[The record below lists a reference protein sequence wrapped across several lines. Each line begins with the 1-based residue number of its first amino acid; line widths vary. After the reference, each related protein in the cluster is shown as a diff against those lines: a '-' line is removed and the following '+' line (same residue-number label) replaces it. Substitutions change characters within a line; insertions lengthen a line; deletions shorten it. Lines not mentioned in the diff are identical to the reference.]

1 MASVCNGQGGSC
13 HVTLKKRSGTAAG
26 SSAVLR
32 HQMMGVKKV
41 LHTRSRPQKA
51 LRRTGKGVSRG
62 VVRAAAKGQ
71 GEEEVE
77 PTKNILESIFQN
89 APFGQNT
96 GTVRLRAG
104 KANEGS
110 EKPGLFGTLG
120 FGRLEQGKGGAKKR
134 DANTVLVV
142 GSTGRLGLRCVHQL
156 ANAGFNVRA
165 GVRSQE
171 KADEFDDRL
180 DELCESVGEIDP
192 KARSRIT
199 VVYCDLQDA
208 DSIKPAIGNASRVVC
223 AVGAAE
229 SEFTNLSAPKKIDYE
244 ATETLIQIA
253 AECKIPQFVL
263 VTSLGTGKLGFPAG
277 VLNLFG
283 GILIWKRKAEEA
295 LERSGMP
302 YLIVRPGGMERPKD
316 DHKLTHNVR
325 LSTRDTLFGG
335 TVSRF
340 QVAELIASALLSPE
354 TVSNKCIEVVAET
367 EAPAMEYV
375 DLLQGMPV
383 EIEQEVR
390 EENLEKLDN
399 LESEEV
405 ELENELES
413 LQQELAATREN
424 IASLQIA
431 AKEARASAK
440 EAIKENAPVIREAES
455 FESEL
460 ESLAALASRK
470 SLEAS
475 AARAVA
481 AAAQKGIQSGTVLTS
496 GEIAAIKESILNPP
510 KDEEEQE
517 EEEEEPSMGMPIPFF
532 AGFGTVKKSVSKVA
546 EQEVPVVSETA
557 DNTSEETIE
566 NQGTS
571 IFDGVSGFLSGAAR
585 SVSPPSTAV
594 EAQEEEEKVA
604 TAVSTQEAPKE
615 VEEEKSDK
623 IDLKIPSG
631 LFSSF
636 SNLFGAQEAVYI
648 DELENDDGP
657 SAEEKQTQEVPK
669 AKIEESTPVVSTQKE
684 AAEPV
689 EEVPANVKEAR
700 AWIAAWKARSN

>member
-1 MASVCNGQGGSC
+1 MESACNGQGGSC
-13 HVTLKKRSGTAAG
+13 HVTLKKRGTAAG
-26 SSAVLR
+26 SRVPVLC
-32 HQMMGVKKV
+32 HQIGMKKA
-41 LHTRSRPQKA
+41 LHTRTRPPKA
-51 LRRTGKGVSRG
+51 MRRTSKNVVRG
-62 VVRAAAKGQ
+62 VVRAAAN
-71 GEEEVE
+71 GEEEE
-77 PTKNILESIFQN
+77 PTNKNILESIFQN
-89 APFGQNT
+89 SPFGQKT

-110 EKPGLFGTLG
+110 LKPGLFGTLG

-134 DANTVLVV
+134 DEKTVLVV

-180 DELCESVGEIDP
+180 DELCESVGGLDP
-192 KARSRIT
+192 RARSRIT

-229 SEFTNLSAPKKIDYE
+229 SEFTNLAAPKKIDYE

-253 AECKIPQFVL
+253 AQCKIPQFVL

-325 LSTRDTLFGG
+325 LSTRHMLFGG

-367 EAPAMEYV
+367 EAPALEYV
-375 DLLQGMPV
+375 DLLQRMPV

-399 LESEEV
+399 LESEKMEIV
-405 ELENELES
+405 DELVSLTEELE
-413 LQQELAATREN
+413 ATRET

-455 FESEL
+455 FENEV
-460 ESLAALASRK
+460 ESLAALVSRK

-475 AARAVA
+475 AAKAVA
-481 AAAQKGIQSGTVLTS
+481 TAAQKGIQSGTILTS
-496 GEIAAIKESILNPP
+496 GEIAAIKQSILNPP
-510 KDEEEQE
+510 E
-517 EEEEEPSMGMPIPFF
+517 EEEEDVEEEKSMAMPIPFF
-532 AGFGTVKKSVSKVA
+532 AGFGTVKKSVSNVA
-546 EQEVPVVSETA
+546 EEEVLAVSEPA
-557 DNTSEETIE
+557 DDKSEEAIE
-566 NQGTS
+566 KEGTS
-571 IFDGVSGFLSGAAR
+571 IFAGFSGFLSGAAR
-585 SVSPPSTAV
+585 SVSPSTGE
-594 EAQEEEEKVA
+594 EAEEEEQVA
-604 TAVSTQEAPKE
+604 TRVAIQEARKEE
-615 VEEEKSDK
+615 VEEEKSDN
-623 IDLKIPSG
+623 ISLKLPQN

-648 DELENDDGP
+648 DELEKDDGP
-657 SAEEKQTQEVPK
+657 PAEEQAQEVPK
-669 AKIEESTPVVSTQKE
+669 ASDEASAPVMSTQRVD
-684 AAEPV
+684 AEPV
-689 EEVPANVKEAR
+689 EDIPANVKEAR
-700 AWIAAWKARSN
+700 EWIAAWKARSN

>member
-1 MASVCNGQGGSC
+1 MASLCNGQGGSC
-13 HVTLKKRSGTAAG
+13 HVTLKERGTAAG
-26 SSAVLR
+26 SSGLC
-32 HQMMGVKKV
+32 HQMKKA
-41 LHTRSRPQKA
+41 LRSRSRPQKA
-51 LRRTGKGVSRG
+51 LRSTGKSVLRG
-62 VVRAAAKGQ
+62 VVRAAAKGE

-89 APFGQNT
+89 TPFAQNT

-104 KANEGS
+104 RANEAS

-180 DELCESVGEIDP
+180 DELCESVGDIDP

-199 VVYCDLQDA
+199 IVYCDLQDA

-367 EAPAMEYV
+367 EAPAREYV

-390 EENLEKLDN
+390 EANLEKLDD
-399 LESEEV
+399 LKSEES

-413 LQQELAATREN
+413 LQQELEATRET

-455 FESEL
+455 FENEI
-460 ESLAALASRK
+460 ESLAALASRR

-496 GEIAAIKESILNPP
+496 GEIAAIKQAILNPP
-510 KDEEEQE
+510 EEVE
-517 EEEEEPSMGMPIPFF
+517 EEEEEESSIGMSIPFF
-532 AGFGTVKKSVSKVA
+532 AGFGTVKKSVSNVA
-546 EQEVPVVSETA
+546 DQEVPAVSETA
-557 DNTSEETIE
+557 DDKSNETVE
-566 NQGTS
+566 KQETS
-571 IFDGVSGFLSGAAR
+571 IFDGFSGFLSGAAR
-585 SVSPPSTAV
+585 SVSTPSTAV
-594 EAQEEEEKVA
+594 EAQEEEAEEEQVA
-604 TAVSTQEAPKE
+604 TVVSTQEPLKE
-615 VEEEKSDK
+615 EVKEEKSDK

-648 DELENDDGP
+648 DELENDDEP
-657 SAEEKQTQEVPK
+657 SAEEKQTEEVPK
-669 AKIEESTPVVSTQKE
+669 AQIEESAPVVSTQKE

-689 EEVPANVKEAR
+689 EEVPANVREAR
-700 AWIAAWKARSN
+700 EWIAAWKARSN

>member
-1 MASVCNGQGGSC
+1 M
-13 HVTLKKRSGTAAG
+13 
-26 SSAVLR
+26 
-32 HQMMGVKKV
+32 
-41 LHTRSRPQKA
+41 
-51 LRRTGKGVSRG
+51 
-62 VVRAAAKGQ
+62 VRAAAKGE
-71 GEEEVE
+71 GEGEEVE
-77 PTKNILESIFQN
+77 PTKNIFESIFQN

-96 GTVRLRAG
+96 GTIRLRAG
-104 KANEGS
+104 NANEES
-110 EKPGLFGTLG
+110 QKRGLFGTLG
-120 FGRLEQGKGGAKKR
+120 FGRLEQGKSGANKR
-134 DANTVLVV
+134 DAKTVLVV

-180 DELCESVGEIDP
+180 DELCETVGELDLR
-192 KARSRIT
+192 ARSRIK

-244 ATETLIQIA
+244 ATETLIQTA
-253 AECKIPQFVL
+253 AQCKIPQFVL

-316 DHKLTHNVR
+316 DHKLTHSVR

-390 EENLEKLDN
+390 EENLEKLDKLVN
-399 LESEEV
+399 E
-405 ELENELES
+405 ELELEDQLASLTEELE
-413 LQQELAATREN
+413 ATRET
-424 IASLQIA
+424 IANLQIA
-431 AKEARASAK
+431 AKDARASAK
-440 EAIKENAPVIREAES
+440 EVIKENAPVIREAEL
-455 FESEL
+455 FENEV
-460 ESLAALASRK
+460 ESLAELAARK

-475 AARAVA
+475 AAKAVA
-481 AAAQKGIQSGTVLTS
+481 AAAQRGIQSGTVLTS
-496 GEIAAIKESILNPP
+496 EEIAAIKQSILNPP
-510 KDEEEQE
+510 E
-517 EEEEEPSMGMPIPFF
+517 EEEETEEEEKSMTMPIPFF
-532 AGFGTVKKSVSKVA
+532 GGFGTVKKSVA
-546 EQEVPVVSETA
+546 EEEVPAESESA
-557 DNTSEETIE
+557 DDNSGEASEKEE
-566 NQGTS
+566 DS
-571 IFDGVSGFLSGAAR
+571 IFAGFSAFLSGAAR
-585 SVSPPSTAV
+585 SVSPSPPTGV
-594 EAQEEEEKVA
+594 EAEEEEEEEEITTTVA
-604 TAVSTQEAPKE
+604 TKEAREEK
-615 VEEEKSDK
+615 VEEYKDEKIS
-623 IDLKIPSG
+623 LKVPQS

-648 DELENDDGP
+648 DELEKDDGSP
-657 SAEEKQTQEVPK
+657 DGENQPQEVPK
-669 AKIEESTPVVSTQKE
+669 ASTKESVPVLSTQRE
-684 AAEPV
+684 EAEPV
-689 EEVPANVKEAR
+689 EDIPSNVKEAR
-700 AWIAAWKARSN
+700 QWIAAWRARSN